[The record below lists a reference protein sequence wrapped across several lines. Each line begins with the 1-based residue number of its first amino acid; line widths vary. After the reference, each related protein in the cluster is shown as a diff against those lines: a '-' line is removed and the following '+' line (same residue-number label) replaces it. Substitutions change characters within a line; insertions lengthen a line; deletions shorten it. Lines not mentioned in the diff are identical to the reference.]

1 MSAHA
6 KKIFLVGAGCFSP
19 PTIMHLR
26 MFDVGRDHLH
36 SLGSSNAHRVIGG
49 VLSPAHDKYSFN
61 KPGLISSA
69 HRVAMCRAAA
79 QSSKFVRVSAWEAE
93 QEEWTPTREA
103 LDAYAAQMKSY
114 ASGRIPRPEWIPP
127 NANLADLSEATLY
140 LLCGD
145 DLLESFNTP
154 GLWRPTD
161 IEKIVRDYGLVVLSR
176 GGKSQELVYKSD
188 LLYRHRENILTCIS
202 DMGTD
207 VSSTK
212 VRLAIRR
219 GKSVRYIVVD
229 EVIEYI
235 RHNNLYTEGS

>member
-1 MSAHA
+1 MSHSSDFQFESLLLN
-6 KKIFLVGAGCFSP
+6 KCKDYSSPTENNLTSHKI
-19 PTIMHLR
+19 
-26 MFDVGRDHLH
+26 
-36 SLGSSNAHRVIGG
+36 SN
-49 VLSPAHDKYSFN
+49 KYT
-61 KPGLISSA
+61 L
-69 HRVAMCRAAA
+69 C
-79 QSSKFVRVSAWEAE
+79 
-93 QEEWTPTREA
+93 REA

-114 ASGRIPRPEWIPP
+114 ASGRIPRPEWISP

-154 GLWRPTD
+154 GLWKPTD
-161 IEKIVRDYGLVVLSR
+161 IEKIVKDYGLVVLSR

-188 LLYRHRENILTCIS
+188 MLYRHRENILTCIS

-219 GKSVRYIVVD
+219 GKSVKYIVVD